1 MANPPVLEAEADAL
15 VLFIAHRLYIDG
27 KTGIRK
33 QDGCPIMAEHSP
45 ATSGPATSGPAP
57 LRSALKSD
65 GDGDRTPPASGTLK
79 GM

>member
-1 MANPPVLEAEADAL
+1 MANPPVLEAEADVF
-15 VLFIAHRLYIDG
+15 VLFIAHRPYIDG

-33 QDGCPIMAEHSP
+33 QDGCPIMAEHS
-45 ATSGPATSGPAP
+45 PATSGPAP